1 MLVSCFVFCFW
12 WLQLVL
18 FTKSWYMLIYN
29 LIFKQSP
36 LSSVFSKI
44 CQPNP
49 GLPLT
54 HHRRVAS
61 SFKDPSLFQIFQ
73 ISLTSLRQLKNHG
86 NMRGFWWFWPFENA
100 MHLTCFL
107 IHILILFSPSLVFP
121 SYVAVSSM
129 LKQLAVSL
137 SLRCLSYDFVGTSQ
151 DESSEEFGTVQVSPL
166 KFNL

>member
-1 MLVSCFVFCFW
+1 
-12 WLQLVL
+12 
-18 FTKSWYMLIYN
+18 
-29 LIFKQSP
+29 
-36 LSSVFSKI
+36 
-44 CQPNP
+44 
-49 GLPLT
+49 
-54 HHRRVAS
+54 
-61 SFKDPSLFQIFQ
+61 
-73 ISLTSLRQLKNHG
+73 
-86 NMRGFWWFWPFENA
+86 